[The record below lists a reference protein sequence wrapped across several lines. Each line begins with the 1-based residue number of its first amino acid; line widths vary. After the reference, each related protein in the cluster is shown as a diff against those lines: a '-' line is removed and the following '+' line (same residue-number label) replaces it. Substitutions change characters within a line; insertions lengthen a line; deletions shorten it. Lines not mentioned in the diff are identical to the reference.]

1 MAPSILL
8 VGFTGNI
15 GTMITQELLRRTIE
29 LRRVAF
35 YARPGA
41 SSEKQVLYAM
51 AEALGMER
59 VEGEIR
65 DIAVYRGSLAV
76 PLPFTVLIHGENIR
90 LTSLFRFV
98 TGFDIVICC
107 LSHDSILDQISIIYT
122 ALAGGV
128 RHIIPPKFGGI
139 ATNKP

>member
-15 GTMITQELLRRTIE
+15 GTMIAQELLRRTIE

-65 DIAVYRGSLAV
+65 DIAVYRG
-76 PLPFTVLIHGENIR
+76 
-90 LTSLFRFV
+90 
-98 TGFDIVICC
+98 FDIVICC

-128 RHIIPPKFGGI
+128 RHIIPPEFGGI